1 MEYQATLAF
10 ARSID
15 AKDPLRSFRS
25 RFHFPKEKNG
35 DEIIYLCGN
44 SLGLQP
50 VNATED
56 IDEVLHSWRSKA
68 VEGHFMG
75 DQPWMDYHDQLAP
88 MMARIVGA
96 HAHEISI
103 MNTLTANLHFMM
115 VSFYRPTAERNKILI
130 DYSPFPSDR
139 YAVNSQIKF
148 HGYDPGEALIELS
161 PDDGSEL
168 VSTASILQTIEE
180 KGDQIALVMLGG
192 INYYTGQFYDLPA
205 IAKAARNKGCRVGFD
220 LAHAAGNVPL
230 QLHET
235 GPDFAVWCTYK
246 YMNSGPGNLSGCFV
260 HDRHQ
265 FNPDLPRFAG
275 WWGYEKETR
284 FLMKDEFT
292 PIRGAEGWQVSN
304 PPILALAGIKTSL
317 KIFNEAGMD
326 RLRNKSILLTGY
338 LEYLIDGL
346 ENPRIRIITPRHPEA
361 RGCQLSIQVKDADR
375 SLFDQIRA
383 HGVLGDWREP
393 DVIRISP
400 APLYNSFQDVYNFSE
415 ILRNCLR

>member
-10 ARSID
+10 AKEMDQKD
-15 AKDPLRSFRS
+15 ALRSFRS
-25 RFHFPKEKNG
+25 RFYFPQDKNG
-35 DEIIYLCGN
+35 QEIIYLCGN

-56 IDEVLHSWRSKA
+56 MNEVLHSWRSKA

-75 DQPWMDYHDQLAP
+75 DQPWMDYHDQLASL
-88 MMARIVGA
+88 MAEIVGA
-96 HAHEISI
+96 HPHEISI

-115 VSFYRPTAERNKILI
+115 VSFYRPTPERNKILI

-148 HGYDPGEALIELS
+148 HGYDPGDTLIELS
-161 PDDGSEL
+161 PDEGSEL
-168 VSTASILQTIEE
+168 VNTDSILQILEE
-180 KGDQIALVMLGG
+180 KGDQIALVLLGG
-192 INYYTGQFYDLPA
+192 INYYTGQFYDLSV
-205 IAKAARNKGCRVGFD
+205 IAKAARDRGCRVGFD
-220 LAHAAGNVPL
+220 LAHAAGNVPV
-230 QLHET
+230 QLHDT

-265 FNPDLPRFAG
+265 YNLELPRFAG

-284 FLMKDEFT
+284 FLMRDEFV

-326 RLRNKSILLTGY
+326 RLREKSIQLTGY

-346 ENPRIRIITPRHPEA
+346 KNARIRIITPRDPEA
-361 RGCQLSIQVKDADR
+361 RGCQLSIQVKNADR
-375 SLFDQIRA
+375 TLFDKMRTQ
-383 HGVLGDWREP
+383 GVLGDWREP

-400 APLYNSFQDVYNFSE
+400 APLYNSFEDVYKFSE